1 MEIMDFFKQAVEQE
15 ASDIFL
21 IPGMPFSYK
30 IGGNITYQGEEKIF
44 PEEMDRM
51 IAQIYQIAGNRDMST
66 VLSGGDDDFS
76 FAISG
81 LSRFRASVMRQRGS
95 LAAKFPVPEYSA
107 ERYRYCKDDEGAGFG
122 DRTCGKR
129 KKHDLGQHYQ

>member
-1 MEIMDFFKQAVEQE
+1 MEQE

-95 LAAKFPVPEYSA
+95 LAS
-107 ERYRYCKDDEGAGFG
+107 RYRYCKDDEGAGFG

>member
-51 IAQIYQIAGNRDMST
+51 IAQI
-66 VLSGGDDDFS
+66 
-76 FAISG
+76 
-81 LSRFRASVMRQRGS
+81 
-95 LAAKFPVPEYSA
+95 
-107 ERYRYCKDDEGAGFG
+107 
-122 DRTCGKR
+122 
-129 KKHDLGQHYQ
+129 